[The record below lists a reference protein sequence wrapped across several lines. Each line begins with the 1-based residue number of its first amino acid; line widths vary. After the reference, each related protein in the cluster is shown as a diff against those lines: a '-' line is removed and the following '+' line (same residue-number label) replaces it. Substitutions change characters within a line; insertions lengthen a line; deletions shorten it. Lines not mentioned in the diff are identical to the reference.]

1 MDALPPELWMERPG
15 FPRLMAALDAE
26 RGATRIVGGSVRD
39 WLLDMPVSDVDLATV
54 FAPEEVMRRLD
65 AAGIRHVPTGL
76 RHGTVSAILGGQA
89 YEVTTLRRDV
99 ETDGRHATV
108 AFTAEWME
116 DARRRDFTINALYVE
131 PLNGTVHDYF
141 NGRSDIAA
149 RVVRFIGD
157 PLQRI
162 AEDHLRI
169 LRFFRFSAR
178 YSASLEPM
186 GFAACAGR
194 AADLRHLSME
204 RVRDEL
210 FKLLLVEKPLPV
222 LDAMLA
228 AGILAPVLP
237 EITSTER
244 LSALIGAEHRAG
256 IRGDAIRRLAALI
269 PALTVETRDVALAIA
284 ARLRLSNAD
293 RNRLC
298 VISTVHA
305 VPRNPEAL
313 AYAIG
318 PQATLDCMLLT
329 GDPRAGEWA
338 PRLATWHRP
347 RLPIGGRDIIAMGV
361 TPGPEIARLI
371 AAVENIWIGS
381 GFNADRDRLLAE
393 ARRIA
398 GFR

>member
-1 MDALPPELWMERPG
+1 MTPLEALPPELWMQRPG
-15 FPRLMAALDAE
+15 FPRLAAALDAE
-26 RGATRIVGGSVRD
+26 CGATRIVGGSVRD

-76 RHGTVSAILGGQA
+76 RHGTVSAILDGQA

-108 AFTAEWME
+108 AFTQDWVE

-178 YSASLEPM
+178 YSSSLEPT
-186 GFAACAGR
+186 GFTACTER

-204 RVRDEL
+204 RIRDEL
-210 FKLLLVEKPLPV
+210 FKLLLVEQPLPV
-222 LDAMLA
+222 LDSMLA
-228 AGILAPVLP
+228 GGILEPVLP
-237 EITSTER
+237 EIRRTER
-244 LSALIGAEHRAG
+244 LAALISAEHRAG
-256 IRGDAIRRLAALI
+256 LRGEAIRRLASLI
-269 PALTVETRDVALAIA
+269 PQVRDTALEIA
-284 ARLRLSNAD
+284 GRLRLSNAD

-298 VISTVHA
+298 VLSTVHA

-329 GDPRAGEWA
+329 DDPRAGEWA
-338 PRLATWHRP
+338 PRLAKWRRP

-361 TPGPEIARLI
+361 APGPDIARLI
-371 AAVENIWIGS
+371 AAVENIWIES